1 MKDFD
6 RIQLEMAAQGC
17 VSGTLAEWPALR
29 AALCRAGHSLPL
41 SAGAESMATV
51 SRRALGIDE
60 PPSFSIHQLSS
71 I

>member
-17 VSGTLAEWPALR
+17 VSGTLAEWPALS
-29 AALCRAGHSLPL
+29 AALCRAGHGLPL
-41 SAGAESMATV
+41 SAGADGMAFAAR
-51 SRRALGIDE
+51 SALCVDE
-60 PPSFSIHQLSS
+60 PHPISVHQLSS